1 METITKAGV
10 QTGLTGG
17 TSGTSGPALTAAGK
31 VLNARP
37 DRPGIVVDPG
47 GKIFLI
53 ISFGSGENAAL
64 ARAWLAEAAE
74 LGPVQ
79 WLTFADFAPETRRQ
93 LYQALSSSLNGV
105 RIMVVGPQF
114 DVLQTLALARAAGA
128 LENEVRSLVTNT
140 ADLPVY
146 CAHCRATS
154 RVVGGVGD
162 AVTCP
167 ACARTLEIHAH
178 LSSVRGSYLAS
189 DALAR
194 ELP

>member
-1 METITKAGV
+1 METITKV
-10 QTGLTGG
+10 DVRTGLTN
-17 TSGTSGPALTAAGK
+17 GPSTTFGQALTAPEK

-37 DRPGIVVDPG
+37 DRPGIAVDPS
-47 GKIFLI
+47 GKSFLI

-64 ARAWLAEAAE
+64 ARAWLTEAAE

-79 WLTFADFAPETRRQ
+79 WLTFADFNPETKRQ
-93 LYQALSSSLNGV
+93 LSRGLASSFNGV

-114 DVLQTLALARAAGA
+114 DVLQTIALARTTGA

-146 CAHCRATS
+146 CAHCRATN

-162 AVTCP
+162 VVTCP

>member
-1 METITKAGV
+1 METITKV
-10 QTGLTGG
+10 EVRTGLT
-17 TSGTSGPALTAAGK
+17 SGPSRTFGQALIADEK

-37 DRPGIVVDPG
+37 DRPGIAVDPS
-47 GKIFLI
+47 GKLFLI

-79 WLTFADFAPETRRQ
+79 WLAFSDFAPETGRQ
-93 LYQALSSSLNGV
+93 LSQALSSSLNGV

-114 DVLQTLALARAAGA
+114 DVLQSLALARAAGA